1 MPRLY
6 SLRVRRME
14 THCLHA
20 PHTQD
25 LVRGL
30 GNALKRYIVVT
41 RLRRPLQ
48 ANELFFWARWSV
60 AIVWVEARAVEYC
73 SE

>member
-1 MPRLY
+1 MKITEPSPTSY
-6 SLRVRRME
+6 ME

-20 PHTQD
+20 AHTQD

-48 ANELFFWARWSV
+48 ANELFLLLFFWDAGPPLPEV
-60 AIVWVEARAVEYC
+60 HFV
-73 SE
+73 